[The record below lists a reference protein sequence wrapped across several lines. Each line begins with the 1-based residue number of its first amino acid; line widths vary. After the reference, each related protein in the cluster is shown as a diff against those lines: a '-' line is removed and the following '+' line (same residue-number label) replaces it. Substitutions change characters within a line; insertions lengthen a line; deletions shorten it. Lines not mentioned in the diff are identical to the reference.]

1 MSSSPDPVL
10 PALPAEAPRIGAL
23 LRLAWQRVRQRIYR
37 GVREDGYDDLNPA
50 HVSLFRYEGL
60 EGRRPTQLAHSM
72 QITKQSINDLLRH
85 LERCRYVQ
93 CRPDPEDARARL
105 VRLTAR
111 GRRLDAA
118 VRAHAAAAERELAL
132 QMGERRFREL
142 HNLLLKIVEVPQRR
156 AART

>member
-1 MSSSPDPVL
+1 M
-10 PALPAEAPRIGAL
+10 
-23 LRLAWQRVRQRIYR
+23 
-37 GVREDGYDDLNPA
+37 
-50 HVSLFRYEGL
+50 
-60 EGRRPTQLAHSM
+60 
-72 QITKQSINDLLRH
+72 
-85 LERCRYVQ
+85 Q

-142 HNLLLKIVEVPQRR
+142 HNLLLKIVEIPQGR